1 MKKYS
6 MLALIFILSLFSLS
20 VSAVE
25 AMHSLEYHGYFRSS
39 LGFSEGNQT
48 QAKFQLP
55 GARSKYRLGNEPDT
69 NMELQFD
76 YRYQLKDP
84 ENKDAHIQSVIMLD
98 GFKNQGSSNNF
109 TVGHL
114 SQAYLSFNKMAS
126 DEVDVW
132 IGRRYYQRKSIH
144 IMNHF
149 WLNPGQNSHSGVGF
163 EGLSLGAGKLD
174 LALFRN
180 EDNFTVGL
188 TDYLINSTVMDAR
201 WHDLNVTNNSKLT
214 VWGQLADRTA
224 VAALGYEKKSG
235 HSFGGWLDYKSG
247 NLKNTTFMMLQKGAA
262 ITQSG
267 TNPRA
272 IREDLTGGWNLDKA
286 NVFEVSNMLTYEK
299 LTDYSFQWSLLYRHD
314 DHGTGANSDI
324 DWMST
329 GIRPVFYLSKH
340 LNFALEAGIDHVKD
354 KVNNRSGSLKKLTL
368 ALQLAADRG
377 FKSRPVLRFFLTM
390 AQWDDAFKGLVGD
403 IPGNAP
409 YANAVS
415 GWTVGAQAETWW

>member
-1 MKKYS
+1 MKTN
-6 MLALIFILSLFSLS
+6 LFVLLIFNVVLFSS
-20 VSAVE
+20 SASAAELVHNHE
-25 AMHSLEYHGYFRSS
+25 HLLEYHGYLRSS
-39 LGFSEGNQT
+39 LGFSQGNQT

-76 YRYQLKDP
+76 YTYKLNDP
-84 ENKDAHIQSVIMLD
+84 ENKGANIQSVIMLD
-98 GFKNQGSSNNF
+98 GYKNQGESNDF

-114 SQAYLSFNKMAS
+114 SQAYLSFNKMFS
-126 DEVDVW
+126 NEVDAW

-163 EGLSLGAGKLD
+163 EGLSLGAGKFD

-180 EDNFTVGL
+180 EDNSSA
-188 TDYLINSTVMDAR
+188 DLINSTVLDAR
-201 WHDLNVTNNSKLT
+201 WHSLALSKNSKLT
-214 VWGQLADRTA
+214 LWGQLADR
-224 VAALGYEKKSG
+224 AAAGGALNYAKKSG
-235 HSFGGWLDYKSG
+235 YSFGGWLDYKSAS
-247 NLKNTTFMMLQKGAA
+247 LKNTTFLMYQKGAA

-272 IREDLTGGWNLDKA
+272 IREDQGWNLGNA
-286 NVFEVSNMLTYEK
+286 NVFEISNMLTYEK
-299 LTDYSFQWSLLYRHD
+299 LSDYSFQWSLLYRHD
-314 DHGTGANSDI
+314 DRGTGANSNI

-340 LNFALEAGIDHVKD
+340 VNVALEAGIDHVND

-377 FKSRPVLRFFLTM
+377 FKSRPVLRLFVTL
-390 AQWDDAFKGLVGD
+390 AAWDDAFKGLVGN
-403 IPGNAP
+403 IPGTAP
-409 YANAVS
+409 YGNAVS
-415 GWTVGAQAETWW
+415 GWTIGAQVETWW

>member
-1 MKKYS
+1 
-6 MLALIFILSLFSLS
+6 
-20 VSAVE
+20 
-25 AMHSLEYHGYFRSS
+25 
-39 LGFSEGNQT
+39 
-48 QAKFQLP
+48 
-55 GARSKYRLGNEPDT
+55 
-69 NMELQFD
+69 
-76 YRYQLKDP
+76 
-84 ENKDAHIQSVIMLD
+84 
-98 GFKNQGSSNNF
+98 
-109 TVGHL
+109 
-114 SQAYLSFNKMAS
+114 MAS

-180 EDNFTVGL
+180 EDNFTIGV
-188 TDYLINSTVMDAR
+188 TDYLINSTVIDAR
-201 WHDLNVTNNSKLT
+201 WHDLNVTKNSKLT
-214 VWGQLADRTA
+214 VWGQLADRAA
-224 VAALGYEKKSG
+224 VAALAYDKKSG
-235 HSFGGWLDYKSG
+235 YSFGGWLDYKSG
-247 NLKNTTFMMLQKGAA
+247 NVKNTTFMMVQKGAA

-272 IREDLTGGWNLDKA
+272 IREDLDGGWNLDNA
-286 NVFEVSNMLTYEK
+286 NVVEISNMLTYEK
-299 LTDYSFQWSLLYRHD
+299 LSDYSFQWSLLYRHD
-314 DHGTGANSDI
+314 DRGTGANSDI

-329 GIRPVFYLSKH
+329 GIRPVFYMSKH
-340 LNFALEAGIDHVKD
+340 LNFALEAGIDHVND

-390 AQWDDAFKGLVGD
+390 AQWDDAFKGLVGN

-409 YANAVS
+409 YGNANS